1 MKKVYLDYN
10 IWDEI
15 SKKAKTKAFFQSLP
29 EVEYYLSVAHFEEIH
44 HARKNENEKYK
55 GCSNELKNI
64 MLSMSI
70 TGLITYSTSISFDSN
85 PESLNSAIQSIKVEH
100 DTQNLIAKISE
111 TAFKKRD
118 EKTKVGFKGIEG
130 IKAEELYIHIWDD
143 PIIIDKIQKY
153 NANADSILSSIRN
166 GKINIFNA
174 INTLPEEWRREYGSD
189 ANACS
194 LAYRYKKA
202 ESKEIKNG
210 CYDEIKVDCVC
221 LQTVIAALNDF
232 LVDRG
237 FYRDKN
243 LRTYISGNYDL
254 QHFIL
259 STYCDVFVSKDKHFC
274 ERAKAIAYYLGIP
287 IEVKLWKNG
296 QII

>member
-15 SKKAKTKAFFQSLP
+15 SKKAKTKAFFQSRP
-29 EVEYYLSVAHFEEIH
+29 DFEYYLSVAHFEEIH

-55 GCSNELKNI
+55 GCSNALKKV
-64 MLSMSI
+64 MQTMSV
-70 TGLITYSTSISFDSN
+70 TGLINYGSTIIFDSN
-85 PESLNSAIQSIKVEH
+85 THKFNSAIHSIEVKH
-100 DTQNLIAKISE
+100 DTQDLIAKISE

-118 EKTKVGFKGIEG
+118 EKTKAEFKGIETV
-130 IKAEELYIHIWDD
+130 KAEELYIHIWDD
-143 PIIIDKIQKY
+143 PIILDKIKNY
-153 NANADSILSSIRN
+153 NADANLILSLIQN

-174 INTLPEEWRREYGSD
+174 VNYMPKEWVKEYKND
-189 ANACS
+189 PNVCS
-194 LAYRYKKA
+194 LAFRYKEA
-202 ESKEIKNG
+202 DSKEIKNG
-210 CYDEIKVDCVC
+210 CYDEIKVDCIY
-221 LQTVIAALNDF
+221 LQTVIAALNEI

-237 FYRDKN
+237 FYRDKS

-259 STYCDVFVSKDKHFC
+259 STYCDVFISKDNRFC

-296 QII
+296 QLI